1 MFLCICVFVYL
12 CISVFV
18 YLCVMLACI
27 SNKQVAVN
35 PMRRHFTSFDRCL
48 PTDPWEP
55 GNDADA
61 DKLIFY

>member
-1 MFLCICVFVYL
+1 M
-12 CISVFV
+12 